1 MTFRIAALVLAAA
14 LPDAVAAAQ
23 EEPRIDVKAASAAE
37 GDRVRVQVA
46 ALAPLPDG
54 TGLVFRLSRAADRGP
69 ADLPVASRNAE
80 MKDGAC
86 RQELALDSSKA
97 LPGEYVVS
105 VQVSPDQAAEVR
117 RRLRP
122 SQRRLEGEARVLVG
136 GRAQVAAAVN
146 QAARLL
152 LGASVKIQEAYP
164 SLATMLARAWKKDLS
179 EAEWKACAW
188 REPLLRHC
196 RTLDGARAHPL
207 MGLFPRTTG
216 KAQALT
222 VEIHGMIGTVDN
234 FVGGK
239 KPTDEPVKPRES
251 SDPRIRTS
259 VDGLHA
265 ELFGEGF
272 AVYAGVVAQ
281 LLDDVEAAY
290 AARRGKGANGW
301 AVLESGLSETIAKVD
316 AGWEE
321 LNRIEWPIDRADLSL
336 RLRETLVGVKDH
348 AALCGR
354 ILKAEVTEEAGEYA
368 GKRAAL
374 RQRLANLK

>member
-1 MTFRIAALVLAAA
+1 MTFRIAAIALAAA
-14 LPDAVAAAQ
+14 LPAAAAAP

-69 ADLPVASRNAE
+69 ADVPVASRSAE

-86 RQELALDSSKA
+86 RQELALESAKA

-105 VQVSPDQAAEVR
+105 VQVSPDQATEVR

-152 LGASVKIQEAYP
+152 LGASGKVQEAYP
-164 SLATMLARAWKKDLS
+164 ALATMLARAWKKDLT

-188 REPLLRHC
+188 REPLLRSC

-222 VEIHGMIGTVDN
+222 VEIHGMIGTIDN
-234 FVGGK
+234 FVGGR
-239 KPTDEPVKPRES
+239 KPTDEPVRPRES

-272 AVYAGVVAQ
+272 AVYAGVAAQ

-301 AVLESGLSETIAKVD
+301 ASLETGWSDTIARVD
-316 AGWEE
+316 ASWEE
-321 LNRIEWPIDRADLSL
+321 FNRIEWPIDRADLSL
-336 RLRETLVGVKDH
+336 RLREALAGVKEH
-348 AALCGR
+348 AHLCGR
-354 ILKAEVTEEAGEYA
+354 ILKAELTEEAGEYD

-374 RQRLANLK
+374 RQRVAGLK